1 MARKKKQMDKLAW
14 ENSQALAAGMSY
26 GKWKAMQD
34 PVKIVKKDG
43 VPDGWSVCEH
53 CGKSFKPKTKRPQRF
68 CDYNCQRQAYYQNHR
83 EMFDAKTREYRA
95 RKREEINH
103 SALGGGANET

>member
-34 PVKIVKKDG
+34 PVKIVKKDV
-43 VPDGWSVCEH
+43 VPDGWKVCEY
-53 CGKSFKPKTKRPQRF
+53 CKKPFKPKTKGKQRF
-68 CDYNCQRQAYYQNHR
+68 CDLYC
-83 EMFDAKTREYRA
+83 
-95 RKREEINH
+95 REE
-103 SALGGGANET
+103 AYKEKMRKAKRNEVENDG